1 MEEYI
6 MLYDNKI
13 DNILLWGT
21 GRYADKLFKLVHYF
35 KKFFLYDEKIFPLKY
50 IVDSAVQKKGT
61 VYNGYIIFSPEQI
74 DWEKFSGVVFL
85 AVKKYHDIVQFLKQH
100 GISEKRIYIS
110 RDYQQ
115 YFFQYGEKI
124 YRRGLHNGLFFT
136 SEQRAFL
143 QGMSF
148 LYDTAKNNKTYFFAD
163 CQHVG
168 LVAGLFDYF
177 SNNQQKINFYKN
189 KMNIKRLAVHQYGK
203 KNHIVGIYYRRLFN
217 GGAERVISR
226 QLSVLCS
233 LGIRVVLFLDIRNLK
248 AEYPIP
254 RDVSIVTLGDRYQ
267 NKIGWYY
274 NFGKAIEQYDIDI
287 VYCHDY
293 LIEMSMLPW
302 LVHVF
307 GKKLYTQLHCI
318 FTTKL
323 TDSFGL
329 FQMLYRQSDR
339 IAVLSRVD
347 QLFWRI
353 EGVNSRYLPNPIN
366 YSPYISV
373 KRENGYLLWCAR
385 VEQEQKQVF
394 DVIPI
399 MKHVKKRLPEAV
411 LHIVGTPDSPEI
423 LERLKEKIHEENL
436 EENIIFEGYAANPE
450 QYYQKAQICLMTSR
464 FEGFP
469 MVLVEAMAQGVP
481 VVMYDLPYLEI
492 VRQCQG
498 IERVPMNDTEH
509 MADRVVYLLQ
519 HPEQLEKREVLERD
533 SLQKFMENNDYQ
545 EKLLEFLSCPDDEQE
560 QEVCLQSEDLKILV
574 ETLVDAA
581 VKPLWSWK

>member
-1 MEEYI
+1 MKSI
-6 MLYDNKI
+6 I
-13 DNILLWGT
+13 LWGT
-21 GRYADKLFKLVHYF
+21 GKFARKLFFILHEINRLFPQEDSPLQLDAVVDKNSAKQGTNYEGRPIQLPENVDWRQCNGDIFVAVKESRSIEQYLIENGILLKHVYLPDRYTEYLCSWCETLYQRWTKERLV
-35 KKFFLYDEKIFPLKY
+35 
-50 IVDSAVQKKGT
+50 
-61 VYNGYIIFSPEQI
+61 FSKEQI
-74 DWEKFSGVVFL
+74 S
-85 AVKKYHDIVQFLKQH
+85 
-100 GISEKRIYIS
+100 
-110 RDYQQ
+110 
-115 YFFQYGEKI
+115 
-124 YRRGLHNGLFFT
+124 
-136 SEQRAFL
+136 FL
-143 QGMSF
+143 QGMLF
-148 LYDTAKNNKTYFFAD
+148 LQQAQHEREISYFPQFITENGIGGA
-163 CQHVG
+163 
-168 LVAGLFDYF
+168 AGLFDYLADF
-177 SNNQQKINFYKN
+177 KQKEMVYKN
-189 KMNIKRLAVHQYGK
+189 LPIQSVKSRPLRTI
-203 KNHIVGIYYRRLFN
+203 GIYYHRIYN
-217 GGAERVISR
+217 GGIERVMSQQIPMLR
-226 QLSVLCS
+226 S
-233 LGIRVVLFLDIRNLK
+233 LGYRVVLLLDVRDQK
-248 AEYPIP
+248 KEYAIP
-254 RDVSIVTLGDRYQ
+254 ADVCCVTLGERMEDMVLWYQ
-267 NKIGWYY
+267 R
-274 NFGKAIEQYDIDI
+274 FQLAIDQHDIDAI
-287 VYCHDY
+287 YCHDY
-293 LIEMSMLPW
+293 LPSVSMLPW
-302 LVHVF
+302 FVHALGVRLF
-307 GKKLYTQLHCI
+307 AQIHGI
-318 FTTKL
+318 FTLLLNK
-323 TDSFGL
+323 SFSFTRL
-329 FQMLYRQSDR
+329 LYQNVDR

-353 EGVNSRYLPNPIN
+353 EGVHSRYLPNPIN
-366 YSPYISV
+366 YSTHIAT

-411 LHIVGTPDSPEI
+411 LHIVGTADSPEI

-509 MADRVVYLLQ
+509 FAERVVYLLQ